1 MTLRLLALSACA
13 VAVFLALPGLKRA
26 NLKAEAKALP
36 AGSMQD
42 AQASQASPCKGELA
56 APDALRQTLRRVPKY
71 QRTYVLVVGPNAQAN
86 VTSPTSPAL
95 PNLAIEI
102 DDEPSS
108 VAIAEDLHLTNVRR
122 VPLTEQSPAQALIDL
137 GAGKT
142 DAAILWGPLAGVGLL
157 DLSLDDKVSVF
168 SVDRPKDAPAPFNAE
183 PQTQPDACAAAATD
197 LLDSFG
203 VLPAEL
209 LVPVNIRSLLN
220 TPTPVFSMDNARLGG
235 IAFQQIC
242 SRCHGPNAVWDKTLA
257 PVNLLFSIR
266 RFQYIGFKY
275 IVMNGR
281 PTKGMPPLR
290 GTVSEEQIAL
300 IFQYLQA
307 RSKNLITV
315 TASAK

>member
-1 MTLRLLALSACA
+1 
-13 VAVFLALPGLKRA
+13 
-26 NLKAEAKALP
+26 
-36 AGSMQD
+36 MQD